1 MRTSEHKA
9 RNIRKSILQMVS
21 RAKAAH
27 VGGALSVADLL
38 AVLYF
43 DVLKID
49 PAQPHWEDRDRLIFS
64 KGHAV
69 AALYAT
75 LAERGFVSKET
86 LANYYANGSKLGGHS
101 VRDSVPGIECSTG
114 SLGHGLAMGV
124 GMAIAGRN
132 DGKSHRVFVIVSDGE
147 CDEGSTWEAAMFA
160 SQMKLDNLVVV
171 VDYNRWQGFGKTDEV
186 VNLEPFREKWQSFG
200 WETREINGHDHG
212 EIFQALSGVPFRRGK
227 PSALIAHTTKG
238 KGVSFME
245 GRFEWHY
252 LSPNEQQLKNALLE
266 LGE

>member
-1 MRTSEHKA
+1 MRTSEQKA

-27 VGGALSVADLL
+27 VGGALSVVDLL

-49 PAQPHWEDRDRLIFS
+49 TANPHWEDRDRLIFS

-86 LANYYANGSKLGGHS
+86 LANYYANGSKLGGHP
-101 VRDSVPGIECSTG
+101 VIGSVPGIECSTG
-114 SLGHGLAMGV
+114 SLGHGLAIGT
-124 GMAIAGRN
+124 GMAVAGRN
-132 DGKSHRVFVIVSDGE
+132 DGKNYRVFVIVSDGE
-147 CDEGSTWEAAMFA
+147 CDEGSVWEAAMFA
-160 SQMKLDNLVVV
+160 SQLKLDNLVVL
-171 VDYNRWQGFGKTDEV
+171 VDYNRWQGFGKTDEI

-200 WETREINGHDHG
+200 WETKDINGHDHD
-212 EIFQALSGVPFRRGK
+212 EIFKTMDEVPFRRGK
-227 PSALIAHTTKG
+227 PSALIAHTIKG

-252 LSPNEQQLKNALLE
+252 LSPNEEQLKKALQELE
-266 LGE
+266 A

>member
-1 MRTSEHKA
+1 M
-9 RNIRKSILQMVS
+9 QVS
-21 RAKAAH
+21 FIIPTYNRRE
-27 VGGALSVADLL
+27 LL
-38 AVLYF
+38 RHTL
-43 DVLKID
+43 
-49 PAQPHWEDRDRLIFS
+49 PTIF
-64 KGHAV
+64 KQDFPNHEYEV
-69 AALYAT
+69 
-75 LAERGFVSKET
+75 
-86 LANYYANGSKLGGHS
+86 
-101 VRDSVPGIECSTG
+101 
-114 SLGHGLAMGV
+114 
-124 GMAIAGRN
+124 
-132 DGKSHRVFVIVSDGE
+132 
-147 CDEGSTWEAAMFA
+147 
-160 SQMKLDNLVVV
+160 VVV

>member
-9 RNIRKSILQMVS
+9 RNIRKSILQMIS

-49 PAQPHWEDRDRLIFS
+49 PAQPRWEDRDRLIFS

-86 LANYYANGSKLGGHS
+86 LANYYANGSKLGGHP
-101 VRDSVPGIECSTG
+101 VRDRKSTR
-114 SLGHGLAMGV
+114 SEL
-124 GMAIAGRN
+124 
-132 DGKSHRVFVIVSDGE
+132 
-147 CDEGSTWEAAMFA
+147 
-160 SQMKLDNLVVV
+160 
-171 VDYNRWQGFGKTDEV
+171 
-186 VNLEPFREKWQSFG
+186 QS
-200 WETREINGHDHG
+200 
-212 EIFQALSGVPFRRGK
+212 
-227 PSALIAHTTKG
+227 
-238 KGVSFME
+238 
-245 GRFEWHY
+245 
-252 LSPNEQQLKNALLE
+252 
-266 LGE
+266 